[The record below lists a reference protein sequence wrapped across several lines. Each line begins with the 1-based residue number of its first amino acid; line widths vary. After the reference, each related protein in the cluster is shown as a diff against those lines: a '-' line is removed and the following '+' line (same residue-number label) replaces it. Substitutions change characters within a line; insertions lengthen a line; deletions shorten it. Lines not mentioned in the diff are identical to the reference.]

1 MEYLLLLLIMLVLLL
16 LTYFGSKKQKYE
28 VSSTTDIKR
37 SIITSIL
44 INTLILTSLILI
56 KMKGTIYDIVFL
68 WVINFIIPYLGFQRL
83 FKE

>member
-1 MEYLLLLLIMLVLLL
+1 MLVLLL